1 MGIEAFG
8 FQWPD
13 TRKASAV
20 LRDAGNIERWLAHT
34 TGRRQCVQ
42 AGACVGVFPKALA
55 AHFAEVWTVELAPD
69 NFACLEANGMP
80 ANVYAHCGALGETP
94 GKTGMQRERLPISH
108 YVSAGNDLPVLT
120 IDGWGLQE
128 CDLIALDVEGYEW
141 PALKG
146 AVDTIKRCSPLLVI
160 ETKGHGQRFGYTDA
174 QMNGWIQ
181 GLGYRLVE
189 RVGRDNVWK
198 HD

>member
-1 MGIEAFG
+1 
-8 FQWPD
+8 
-13 TRKASAV
+13 
-20 LRDAGNIERWLAHT
+20 
-34 TGRRQCVQ
+34 
-42 AGACVGVFPKALA
+42 
-55 AHFAEVWTVELAPD
+55 
-69 NFACLEANGMP
+69 
-80 ANVYAHCGALGETP
+80 
-94 GKTGMQRERLPISH
+94 MQRERLPISH

-146 AVDTIKRCSPLLVI
+146 AVETIVRCRPLLVI
-160 ETKGHGQRFGYTDA
+160 ETKGHGKRFGYTDA
-174 QMNGWIQ
+174 EMNDWIQ

-189 RVGRDNVWK
+189 RVGRDNVWA

>member
-1 MGIEAFG
+1 MGTEAFG

-13 TRKASAV
+13 TRKAAAV
-20 LRDAGNIERWLAHT
+20 LRDAGNIERWLAHLDR
-34 TGRRQCVQ
+34 RRQCVQ

-55 AHFAEVWTVELAPD
+55 AHFAEVYTAELAPD
-69 NFACLEANGMP
+69 NFACLLKNGMP
-80 ANVYAHCGALGETP
+80 ANVHAFGAALGEAP
-94 GKTGMQRERLPISH
+94 GRTGMQRERLPISH
-108 YVSAGNDLPVLT
+108 YVAAGNDIPVLA
-120 IDGWGLQE
+120 IDGWNLPS

-146 AVDTIKRCSPLLVI
+146 AVETIERCHPLLVI

-174 QMNGWIQ
+174 QMAEWITER
-181 GLGYRLVE
+181 GYRIVE

-198 HD
+198 YD